1 MRKITQRIAKAFH
14 AQEHLRIDNTFTDGQ
29 SVWLFG
35 NKIIE
40 RRPDGTYFSLAGW
53 NTLTTRERING
64 ILGNKV
70 IYKIKGETYI
80 INEYGYVS
88 INIKDWIP
96 LISCRPYLIC

>member
-14 AQEHLRIDNTFTDGQ
+14 AQEHLCIDNTLTDGK

-40 RRPDGTYFSLAGW
+40 RRSDGIYFSLAGW

-64 ILGNKV
+64 VLGNKV
-70 IYKIKGETYI
+70 IYKIKGGAYI
-80 INEYGYVS
+80 TNEYGYVS
-88 INIKDWIP
+88 IGIKDWVHVTP
-96 LISCRPYLIC
+96 SECYVRC